1 MFMGLLSLLA
11 IVNVI
16 LVILPI
22 VNSDTKAV
30 ITSID
35 GFLTIFFLFD
45 FLYRFFTVK
54 SKSHYFFKNW
64 GWADLLASL
73 PFYGLRIFRIFRTIW
88 IYNLSQNSGMKKV
101 VTEFKDNR
109 AQFAVYVVILAV
121 ILVLEIGASLI
132 LIFESQSPKGNIK
145 TAGDAL
151 WWGYV
156 TITTVGYGDFYPVT
170 IGGRLVGVAVMA
182 TGISIIAVFTAFVA
196 NSFLSPKKKKKKEA
210 ALQPDDPKTKLA
222 EIKRMLDEEEK
233 VHADFK
239 ARIEERIEEME
250 GMLGG

>member
-1 MFMGLLSLLA
+1 MELLSLLA
-11 IVNVI
+11 IVNII
-16 LVILPI
+16 LLILPF

-30 ITSID
+30 ITAID

-45 FLYRFFTVK
+45 FSYRFFTVE
-54 SKSHYFFKNW
+54 SKSHYFIKNW
-64 GWADLLASL
+64 GWADLLASI
-73 PFYGLRIFRIFRTIW
+73 PFYWLRIFRIFRTVC
-88 IYNLSQNSGMKKV
+88 IYNLLQNYGTKRV
-101 VTEFKDNR
+101 VTEFRNNR
-109 AQFAVYVVILAV
+109 AQFAVYIVILAV

-170 IGGRLVGVAVMA
+170 FGGRLVGVAVMA
-182 TGISIIAVFTAFVA
+182 TGISIFSVFTAFIA
-196 NSFLSPKKKKKKEA
+196 NSFLSPRKKKKEVA
-210 ALQPDDPKTKLA
+210 VSKTEDPKTKLA

-250 GMLGG
+250 GMLRG